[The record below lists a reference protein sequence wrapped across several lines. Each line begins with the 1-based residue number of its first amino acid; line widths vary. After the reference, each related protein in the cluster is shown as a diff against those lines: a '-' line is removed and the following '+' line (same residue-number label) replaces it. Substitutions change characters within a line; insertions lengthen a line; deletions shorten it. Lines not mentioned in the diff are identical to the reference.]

1 MVLERYEEDYLGPSC
16 KNEEVLRRIKR
27 KGSFYTQQ
35 KEGRVGRVRREGR
48 NHKHLLDVLRE
59 KRSCWNLK
67 EEAQYRTV
75 WRTHFERGSR
85 IVGRHFVMD
94 DVRYRVDGFAV

>member
-1 MVLERYEEDYLGPSC
+1 MVLERYGEDQLGPSC

-35 KEGRVGRVRREGR
+35 KEERVGRVRREGR
-48 NHKHLLDVLRE
+48 NHKHLLDGLRE

-67 EEAQYRTV
+67 EEALYRTV
-75 WRTHFERGSR
+75 
-85 IVGRHFVMD
+85 
-94 DVRYRVDGFAV
+94 